1 MACAQPISSTSLT
14 PALDTSAALAQ
25 LSTASPPEHILA
37 LALALKDELDP
48 PHQSN
53 FRVYCVMTYADD
65 AETGDS
71 STSASPSADA
81 RPLRAMT
88 GTNCEACGIHASF
101 CAERTALVTLR
112 NRANGFALLRAV
124 RGLYLV
130 CDGLSEITPGL
141 LCREMLSSFIP
152 MTTPI
157 WLGARRADGSLA
169 VRVVALGALLP
180 FPHAY
185 RGLRAHAIQLQFAA
199 HRAEFSSA
207 RMLDDLYSESSSP
220 SVAASTDGSASA
232 AITPSPAPAAVPRDV
247 LTRLVAAVE
256 AVIDRDAQPWHFAR
270 IAAGVAFDDGS
281 LFVAH
286 QDKGLEY
293 GTSVPAETK
302 IFVELQRRRDAARS
316 SSSASS
322 SAPLPLPVCLL
333 VIDHLGVWHAP
344 CGQARAL
351 LSEFG
356 YAHVAVAAWCDRRRA
371 CAWTNIGDL
380 APETPR
386 CDALTQLARATA
398 D

>member
-1 MACAQPISSTSLT
+1 MDPSSSHLI
-14 PALDTSAALAQ
+14 LDTSAALAQ

-37 LALALKDELDP
+37 LALALKDELEP

-53 FRVYCVMTYADD
+53 FRVFCIMTYADD
-65 AETGDS
+65 TDGI
-71 STSASPSADA
+71 SPSADA
-81 RPLRAMT
+81 HALRAMT

-112 NRANGFALLRAV
+112 NRANGFALLRNV

-130 CDGLSEITPGL
+130 CDGLTEITPGL

-152 MTTPI
+152 MSTPV
-157 WLGARRADGSLA
+157 WLGGRRADGSLA
-169 VRVVALGALLP
+169 VRVVALDALLP

-185 RGLRAHAIQLQFAA
+185 RGMRAHAIQQQFAA

-207 RMLDDLYSESSSP
+207 RMLDDLYPDSSP
-220 SVAASTDGSASA
+220 SAASSSAIS
-232 AITPSPAPAAVPRDV
+232 PSPSPAAVPRDV

-256 AVIDRDAQPWHFAR
+256 AAIDRDAQPWHFAR
-270 IAAGVAFDDGS
+270 IAAGVAFADGS
-281 LFVAH
+281 VFVAH

-293 GTSVPAETK
+293 GTSVPAEIK
-302 IFVELQRRRDAARS
+302 IFVELQRRRDSSTS
-316 SSSASS
+316 SSSS
-322 SAPLPLPVCLL
+322 SAPLPQPLCLL

-351 LSEFG
+351 FSEFG
-356 YAHVAVAAWCDRRRA
+356 YLNVAVAAWCDRRRV
-371 CAWTNIGDL
+371 CAWTTCGEL

-386 CDALTQLARATA
+386 CEALIAQAAE
-398 D
+398 